1 MQECGETGMKKPW
14 ALVTGASDGIGV
26 EFAKLLAA
34 RGYNLVLVAR
44 REATLQE
51 VAARMTAD
59 YAIESRVVPCDLAV
73 PGAARDLHRSV
84 AELGIGVDFLVNNAG
99 LLRNGFF
106 HEIELQGQEDMI
118 QVNVSALMSLTH
130 LYANDMLVR
139 GGGHILN
146 VASTAAFLGIPQQN
160 VYAATKA
167 FVLPFSIALHDEM
180 RARGGQV
187 VVTALCPGYTDTKML
202 DNPEQGPKLE
212 VPKASVLEPGFVAEQ
227 GIEGCLAGRAMV
239 IPGLA
244 NRLAMPLLQALPRTW
259 VTRAVGMFYRK
270 AQS

>member
-1 MQECGETGMKKPW
+1 MTKTW

-44 REATLQE
+44 REARLQE

-59 YAIESRVVPCDLAV
+59 HGVECRVVPCDLAV
-73 PGAARDLHRSV
+73 PGAARDLHSRV
-84 AELGIGVDFLVNNAG
+84 AELGVSVDFLVNNAG
-99 LLRNGFF
+99 LLSNGYF
-106 HEIELQGQEDMI
+106 HEIDLQRQEDMI
-118 QVNVSALMSLTH
+118 QVNVAALTSLTH
-130 LYANDMLVR
+130 LYVNDMLAR
-139 GGGHILN
+139 GGGHVLN

-167 FVLPFSIALHDEM
+167 FVLPFSLALHDEL
-180 RARGGQV
+180 RSKGGRV

-212 VPKASVLEPGFVAEQ
+212 VPKASVLAADFVAKE
-227 GIEGCLAGRAMV
+227 GIEGCLAGEAMV

-244 NRLAMPLLQALPRTW
+244 NRITMPLVQALPRTW
-259 VTRAVGMFYRK
+259 VTRAVGFFYRK